1 MMKLAPATLTSD
13 FVTLR
18 DAIDRLVDE
27 SLVWP
32 ASRDGHIVSFQAD
45 LSETPDAYLLKA
57 SLPGVKPEDVKIET
71 TADGVTITGEYKS
84 ETETKGETF
93 LRKERKMGSF
103 ERSFTF
109 PLPIE
114 PDKVEAAQANGILTI
129 TLPKAERSKPKR
141 IAVKIT

>member
-1 MMKLAPATLTSD
+1 MKLAPATFTSD

-32 ASRDGHIVSFQAD
+32 VGRDGTILSFQAD
-45 LSETPDAYLLKA
+45 LLETPDAYLVKA
-57 SLPGVKPEDVKIET
+57 SLPGMKPEDVKIET
-71 TADGVTITGEYKS
+71 TADGVTISGEYKS
-84 ETETKGETF
+84 ETETKGETY
-93 LRKERKMGSF
+93 LRKERKIGSV

-114 PDKVEAAQANGILTI
+114 PDKAEAAQANGILTI

-141 IAVKIT
+141 VEVKIK